1 MRQLVGVVLTAI
13 GTSSHSSVKTQAST
27 STQSHER
34 SHHCSLSEANREDLG
49 KHGNAASNQFCATVS
64 TAHTRTM
71 AESTSRVSRKK
82 RRRDAKRATDA
93 AFREAAVE
101 RAVKQSLTARP
112 DAALFTLDKRGDDAS
127 REPKRR
133 RSAAS
138 RQSAAVTV
146 RTKRVSKS
154 RPQAPSDLQVFDIWA
169 SAASS
174 QRTPFVQ
181 APALRISLTAAII
194 PCSTTTLTASYE
206 QTGVEASHSG

>member
-1 MRQLVGVVLTAI
+1 
-13 GTSSHSSVKTQAST
+13 
-27 STQSHER
+27 
-34 SHHCSLSEANREDLG
+34 
-49 KHGNAASNQFCATVS
+49 
-64 TAHTRTM
+64 M

-138 RQSAAVTV
+138 RQSAAVPV

-174 QRTPFVQ
+174 QRMPFVQ

-194 PCSTTTLTASYE
+194 PCSATTLTASYE
-206 QTGVEASHSG
+206 QTGVETSHSG